1 MDVIVDESAVKAKKK
16 KIRGYGKLRK
26 CGFDPDELALDRMI
40 PMNHEGFRRIEERQ
54 MAAIKAEWLQAYPN
68 RRKEEP
74 LKSFD
79 ELRDFNKNILQNMQL
94 MNYKQPLPVQ
104 TVVIPY
110 IMNTTCDMIVEADT
124 GTGKTLSFLLPI
136 IQEIHQM
143 KLHRDQAPNSTAP
156 YAVIVAPTHEL
167 VQTRALSIVQS
178 SFSPRFQQLAGAA
191 TRLCQNLPS
200 VRVAFA
206 HGQMDMRD
214 SRELLQKGCDL
225 LFCTA
230 GRLYHYFSEEEPERG
245 AMLSKDRVRF
255 VVIDEADKLLEERWG
270 NPVAR
275 DNLPESAKVVLD
287 FVNDLTNDLKT
298 KKDRPTFR
306 VLMFSATYSSRA
318 YVEQMVCHDNC
329 IDIKI
334 GHSNPA
340 ETVRQRFVEVTKAED
355 KLSILTELIE
365 SLSTYENGRRNIKKT
380 IIFTNSVRMSDR
392 IATTLTD
399 LSFAVRALN
408 AQRSGRQRFQAMAM
422 LMRGDIHI
430 LVTTDVAERG
440 LNIPNASAFFHPPIH
455 SASSLQLEYVIN
467 YDLPPLPK
475 FDTYIHRV
483 GRCGRLGHAGTA
495 ISLFNPNEDRV
506 LAPALDHMIRTA
518 GFEPQAIITRCLGR
532 VHDNNNNNRQRQAP
546 GWAEET
552 IANKMNALRMY
563 C

>member
-54 MAAIKAEWLQAYPN
+54 MAAIKADWLDS
-68 RRKEEP
+68 RGKMRKEEP

-79 ELRDFNKNILQNMQL
+79 ELRNFNKNILQNMQL

-136 IQEIHQM
+136 IQEIYTL

-167 VQTRALSIVQS
+167 VQASVLFIVQS
-178 SFSPRFQQLAGAA
+178 FFFPRFQQLASAA

-230 GRLYHYFSEEEPERG
+230 GRLYHYFCEEEPERG

-270 NPVAR
+270 SQVAR

-287 FVNDLTNDLKT
+287 FVNDLTDDLKT
-298 KKDRPTFR
+298 KDRPKFR

-329 IDIKI
+329 MDIKI

-355 KLSILTELIE
+355 KLSILTDLIE
-365 SLSTYENGRRNIKKT
+365 SLSTNENGRRNIKKT

-408 AQRSGRQRFQAMAM
+408 AQRSGRQRHQAMAM

-430 LVTTDVAERG
+430 LVTTD
-440 LNIPNASAFFHPPIH
+440 
-455 SASSLQLEYVIN
+455 LEYVIN
-467 YDLPPLPK
+467 YDLPPLAK

-506 LAPALDHMIRTA
+506 LAPTIDHMIRKA

-532 VHDNNNNNRQRQAP
+532 VHDNNNNRQRQPP
-546 GWAEET
+546 GWAEEN
-552 IANKMNALRMY
+552 IANRMNALRMY

>member
-54 MAAIKAEWLQAYPN
+54 MAAIKAEWLDSRRN
-68 RRKEEP
+68 LRKEEP

-79 ELRDFNKNILQNMQL
+79 ELRDFNRNILQNMQQ
-94 MNYKQPLPVQ
+94 MKYKQPLPVQ

-110 IMNTTCDMIVEADT
+110 IRNTMCDMIVEADT

-136 IQEIHQM
+136 IQEIHEM

-167 VQTRALSIVQS
+167 
-178 SFSPRFQQLAGAA
+178 QLATAA
-191 TRLCQNLPS
+191 ARLCQNLPS

-230 GRLYHYFSEEEPERG
+230 GRLYHYFCEEEPERG

-275 DNLPESAKVVLD
+275 DNLRESAKVVLD

-298 KKDRPTFR
+298 KDRPNFR

-355 KLSILTELIE
+355 KLSVLTDLVE
-365 SLSTYENGRRNIKKT
+365 SLSTKENGRRNIKKT

-408 AQRSGRQRFQAMAM
+408 AQRSGRQRYQAMAM

-430 LVTTDVAERG
+430 LVTTD
-440 LNIPNASAFFHPPIH
+440 
-455 SASSLQLEYVIN
+455 LEYVIN
-467 YDLPPLPK
+467 YDLPSLAK

-518 GFEPQAIITRCLGR
+518 GFEPQAIITRCIGR
-532 VHDNNNNNRQRQAP
+532 VYDNNNNRQRQPP
-546 GWAEET
+546 GWAEEN
-552 IANKMNALRMY
+552 IANRMNALRMY